1 MQYYYNTTT
10 MKNTSI
16 PQQYTVNAS
25 GSLNKDLR
33 GMPDSD
39 TLAASDYTTGMQVKY
54 NFISERNGQC
64 VYWSVVEQNLTET
77 LAQQFD
83 EFVYI
88 GLRKAQWDRT
98 IYHYSEFVSSS
109 GDVRVVQALYFDQ
122 ITLLP
127 KYTSSYSTDD
137 PTNVYVTQYA
147 RY

>member
-1 MQYYYNTTT
+1 MLPRLYTELNQVTMQYYYNTTT
-10 MKNTSI
+10 MKNTSM

-77 LAQQFD
+77 LA
-83 EFVYI
+83 
-88 GLRKAQWDRT
+88 
-98 IYHYSEFVSSS
+98 
-109 GDVRVVQALYFDQ
+109 
-122 ITLLP
+122 
-127 KYTSSYSTDD
+127 
-137 PTNVYVTQYA
+137 
-147 RY
+147 